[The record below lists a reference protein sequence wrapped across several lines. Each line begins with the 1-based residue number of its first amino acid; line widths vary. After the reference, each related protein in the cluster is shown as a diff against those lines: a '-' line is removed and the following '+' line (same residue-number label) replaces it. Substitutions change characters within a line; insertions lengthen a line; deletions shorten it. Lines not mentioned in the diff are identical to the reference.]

1 MTAVERVLLVRHGVT
16 DWNQSGRWQGFEP
29 VALNEEGWS
38 QARRLANHLR
48 GSGISAIYTSDL
60 PRAWQ
65 TATSVGDVL
74 GLTPQV
80 DVDWREFNLGIFQGL
95 TREESAQKYPDEWE
109 AFRRNYWDY
118 LIPGGESRRDL
129 QRRIYSAWERL
140 IAKDTGPQVMVVSH
154 GGALK
159 MLLLKLFAD
168 HPEIESVH
176 FGNTSITTLEKG
188 RHGWHLVELA
198 VMPHLADIS

>member
-1 MTAVERVLLVRHGVT
+1 MSAVERVLLVRHGVT

-48 GSGISAIYTSDL
+48 GSSISAIYSSDL

-65 TATSVGDVL
+65 TASSVGDVL

-140 IAKDTGPQVMVVSH
+140 IVLDAGPEVMVVSH
-154 GGALK
+154 GGALR
-159 MLLLKLFAD
+159 MLLLQLFAD
-168 HPEIESVH
+168 HPEVESVH
-176 FGNTSITTLEKG
+176 IGNTSITTLEHG
-188 RHGWHLVELA
+188 RHGWHLLELA
-198 VMPHLADIS
+198 VTPHLADSA

>member
-1 MTAVERVLLVRHGVT
+1 MTSVERVLLVRHGVT

-38 QARRLANHLR
+38 QARRLANYLR
-48 GSGISAIYTSDL
+48 GSSISAIYSSDL

-74 GLTPQV
+74 GVTPQA
-80 DVDWREFNLGIFQGL
+80 DVAWREFNLGIFQGL

-109 AFRRNYWDY
+109 LFRRDYWDY

-129 QRRIYSAWERL
+129 QQRIVRAWERL
-140 IAKDTGPQVMVVSH
+140 VDRETNSDVLVVSH
-154 GGALK
+154 GGAIK
-159 MLLLKLFAD
+159 MLLLRLFAD
-168 HPEIESVH
+168 HPEIDSVH
-176 FGNTSITTLEKG
+176 ISNTSITTLERG

-198 VMPHLADIS
+198 VTPHLNP